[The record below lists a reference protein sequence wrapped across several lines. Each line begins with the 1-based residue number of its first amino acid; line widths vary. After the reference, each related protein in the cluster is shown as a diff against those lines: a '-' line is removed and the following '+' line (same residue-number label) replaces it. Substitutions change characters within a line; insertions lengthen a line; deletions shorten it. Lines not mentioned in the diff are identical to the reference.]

1 MFCLITLFFAL
12 FSIRIEVLE
21 FSLKTDLDKAINCKK
36 LFFDVLPNAKVGHI
50 LKKILW
56 QSKVYSKIIFSNYSD
71 YLNVEEIDS
80 SWDRVKQI
88 LRNREE
94 ELQETFG
101 KACDF
106 QQ

>member
-12 FSIRIEVLE
+12 FSIRFEVLE
-21 FSLKTDLDKAINCKK
+21 FSLKTDLDKVINCKK
-36 LFFDVLPNAKVGHI
+36 TLFFDVLPNAKVGHI

-56 QSKVYSKIIFSNYSD
+56 QSKIICSNYSD

-88 LRNREE
+88 VRNREE